1 MKNLVECI
9 YIYITELYKNERVRN
24 ATSHIQKQMV
34 ENIYILQSFTKTRG
48 LETLIPIS
56 AKFVGVYIPIMEL
69 LQKLEG

>member
-1 MKNLVECI
+1 
-9 YIYITELYKNERVRN
+9 
-24 ATSHIQKQMV
+24 MV